1 MKIASGGDLTFSG
14 GELCGG
20 ELCGGELCG
29 GELTVNPAVKAV
41 HDYSH
46 PEFTVLYLRV
56 RSP

>member
-1 MKIASGGDLTFSG
+1 MKIASGGDLTFS
-14 GELCGG
+14 GG